1 MKKYYNGSSR
11 SKQNRQTD
19 YKALEGQD
27 ELCKGNKSGER
38 SEVTSSPIS
47 GEIKQK

>member
-1 MKKYYNGSSR
+1 MDVVKGR
-11 SKQNRQTD
+11 SKQNGQTD

-27 ELCKGNKSGER
+27 ELCKGNKSGGR